1 MNEAE
6 FESAKKLRDQGTV
19 FSQRA
24 LWEIIFWQEGIIRQ
38 LRAPN
43 VIPMRLPVQP
53 DNSPEAA

>member
-19 FSQRA
+19 FSQKY
-24 LWEIIFWQEGIIRQ
+24 LWEIVFWLESERRK
-38 LRAPN
+38 LHSPN